1 MKNKRRTNLQSWLF
15 ILNGI
20 VAIVSALAISVSILY
35 LLQMQQETQNMFLQ
49 IEKLEAAYQ
58 AETYLQKMDLSQRAL
73 LDRFDENGQSTFE
86 EYNALLDSFLA
97 REYIASTLPQEQQIL
112 ESLLLEKENYDQL
125 YAKTLSENEKGREN
139 INYPVYAGLR
149 GSMQQSTETLYAQTS
164 QLLDLNNELTLAANA
179 EAVRY
184 AQVLMQI
191 GLGAFVLFIVIS
203 LVVVVLVS
211 SRVYQPIFH
220 ISAAISALREERF
233 DPEILN
239 RIAQRTDEMGKLA
252 EVFLNMAA
260 EIAVR
265 QADLISQAEVF
276 TMREEQQN
284 LEN

>member
-1 MKNKRRTNLQSWLF
+1 MKSRQRTNLQSWLF

-97 REYIASTLPQEQQIL
+97 REYIASTLPQEKQIL
-112 ESLLLEKENYDQL
+112 ENLLLEKDNYDEFYTNALSEYERGRKNIEYSL
-125 YAKTLSENEKGREN
+125 YADLRE
-139 INYPVYAGLR
+139 G
-149 GSMQQSTETLYAQTS
+149 MQQSTETLYAQMS
-164 QLLDLNNELTLAANA
+164 QLLDLDNELTLAANA
-179 EAVRY
+179 EAVHY

-211 SRVYQPIFH
+211 NRVYQPIFH
-220 ISAAISALREERF
+220 ISAAISALRQERF
-233 DPEILN
+233 DPEVLEALA
-239 RIAQRTDEMGKLA
+239 RRTDEMGKLA

-260 EIAVR
+260 EISTR
-265 QADLISQAEVF
+265 REDLTSRIEAF
-276 TMREEQQN
+276 AMREQRRN
-284 LEN
+284 SKD

>member
-1 MKNKRRTNLQSWLF
+1 MKTKQRTNLQSWLF

-97 REYIASTLPQEQQIL
+97 REYIASTLPQEKQ
-112 ESLLLEKENYDQL
+112 LLGDLRLEKEKYDQL
-125 YAKTLSENEKGREN
+125 YTSALSEYEKGKANIEYPLYSDLREN
-139 INYPVYAGLR
+139 MY
-149 GSMQQSTETLYAQTS
+149 QSTEMLYAQMR
-164 QLLDLNNELTLAANA
+164 QLLDLNNNLTQAANA
-179 EAVRY
+179 EAVGY
-184 AQVLMQI
+184 AQALMQI
-191 GLGAFVLFIVIS
+191 GMGAFVLFVVIS

-220 ISAAISALREERF
+220 ISAAITALRQDRF
-233 DPEILN
+233 DPEALEILA
-239 RIAQRTDEMGKLA
+239 RRTDEMGKLA
-252 EVFLNMAA
+252 EVFLDMAA
-260 EIAVR
+260 DISTRWE
-265 QADLISQAEVF
+265 DLTSQIEAF
-276 TMREEQQN
+276 AMQKEQQP
-284 LEN
+284 